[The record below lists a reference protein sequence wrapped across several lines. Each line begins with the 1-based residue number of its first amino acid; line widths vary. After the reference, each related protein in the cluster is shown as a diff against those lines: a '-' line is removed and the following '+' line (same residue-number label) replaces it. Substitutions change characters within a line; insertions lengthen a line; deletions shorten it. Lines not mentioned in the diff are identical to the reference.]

1 MWKLYYTHLVNA
13 MVHQAIIYKDQNKPT
28 VDVLLF
34 SAKYAYAA
42 PFATSCSMLDAGL
55 RFTTTALPTAETSVC
70 IIYLQEPEPE
80 VRLLSRVRG
89 TARQQLGVPLGL
101 GLNCLKHVEMG
112 WNGMGQSFP
121 FTCPPNPIPLS
132 LLHLQG
138 ESGHPS
144 LPDQKKPI
152 SHE

>member
-1 MWKLYYTHLVNA
+1 MIFKSKHCTAKNWKLYYTHLVNA

-42 PFATSCSMLDAGL
+42 PFTTSCSTLDAGL
-55 RFTTTALPTAETSVC
+55 QFTTTALPTAETSVC

-80 VRLLSRVRG
+80 VWLLSRVRG

-101 GLNCLKHVEMG
+101 GLNCLKHVGMG
-112 WNGMGQSFP
+112 WEGTVVP
-121 FTCPPNPIPLS
+121 FHLSSRSHPFIPPAP
-132 LLHLQG
+132 G
-138 ESGHPS
+138 G
-144 LPDQKKPI
+144 
-152 SHE
+152 